1 MKFPLYFSN
10 RIAFSKDN
18 KNNLSRIIIFIGR
31 LSVAL
36 GVIVSLITVSTGVGS
51 KNAIKNR
58 LADFGGAIQIKS
70 QQSNSSYNSTV
81 LNTEGFQIEKV
92 QNTPNVSGVQK
103 FVTVSGIMRTEENFA
118 GIIYKGVGKDFDSHR
133 FAKFIVSGKVPVVT
147 EQGYSNQVI
156 LSEKIASD
164 LAKKVGDSVVTIF
177 SKEDQK
183 PIYRKF
189 EVAGIYKTDIKLI
202 DDLFV
207 IGGINHARKIQ
218 DMEKDQVGGYDV
230 FLQDNDALEESFTAL
245 QKAIGAKNYLE
256 KVTDKYPQIVD
267 WINIFDTNIALIIT
281 IMLVVVI
288 INIIMVLLILIIE
301 RTNSIGLLK
310 TLGATNG
317 QIRTI
322 FINYTL
328 LIMVPG
334 LLFGN
339 LIGIGLLLLQKM
351 TGFLKLDPENYY
363 VSEVPVD
370 LNPIYILSIS
380 LGILVVSAVALI
392 LPSYLISKISPV
404 KAIKYT

>member
-1 MKFPLYFSN
+1 
-10 RIAFSKDN
+10 
-18 KNNLSRIIIFIGR
+18 
-31 LSVAL
+31 
-36 GVIVSLITVSTGVGS
+36 
-51 KNAIKNR
+51 
-58 LADFGGAIQIKS
+58 
-70 QQSNSSYNSTV
+70 
-81 LNTEGFQIEKV
+81 
-92 QNTPNVSGVQK
+92 
-103 FVTVSGIMRTEENFA
+103 
-118 GIIYKGVGKDFDSHR
+118 
-133 FAKFIVSGKVPVVT
+133 
-147 EQGYSNQVI
+147 
-156 LSEKIASD
+156 
-164 LAKKVGDSVVTIF
+164 
-177 SKEDQK
+177 
-183 PIYRKF
+183 
-189 EVAGIYKTDIKLI
+189 
-202 DDLFV
+202 
-207 IGGINHARKIQ
+207 
-218 DMEKDQVGGYDV
+218 
-230 FLQDNDALEESFTAL
+230 
-245 QKAIGAKNYLE
+245 
-256 KVTDKYPQIVD
+256 
-267 WINIFDTNIALIIT
+267 
-281 IMLVVVI
+281 
-288 INIIMVLLILIIE
+288 MVLLILIIE